1 MALVIFAVRY
11 ASITAA
17 EFYGDVGTVE
27 DEGTVEGSL
36 WCWCAAR
43 DATVA
48 AVGLI
53 ACWSADVAR

>member
-1 MALVIFAVRY
+1 MQY

-17 EFYGDVGTVE
+17 EFYSDVGTVE
-27 DEGTVEGSL
+27 DEGTVEGLL

-43 DATVA
+43 DAAVA